1 MRHEAQ
7 PSVARVF
14 TTFSNHPWTITL
26 QNHDNTESI
35 CFMHVIWWKELLIF
49 VFTTFKIIFQIV
61 IQPAILY
68 LLAGRGSFK
77 GDFRKCKTPI
87 SKEIDSWIFLV
98 HNVDLGEKENIFE
111 HNHLNGIE
119 ICFTSF
125 KQKCAEDYKH

>member
-1 MRHEAQ
+1 M
-7 PSVARVF
+7 
-14 TTFSNHPWTITL
+14 
-26 QNHDNTESI
+26 
-35 CFMHVIWWKELLIF
+35 LIF

-111 HNHLNGIE
+111 HNHLLGIE